1 MGDLDGYGSV
11 CSISLCQGRQGMID
25 EERQR
30 SEFSN
35 VPKAVHTGHARS
47 SPSHTAA
54 WRRIPRVLV
63 SS

>member
-1 MGDLDGYGSV
+1 MEDDGRMDKRGKSRN
-11 CSISLCQGRQGMID
+11 I
-25 EERQR
+25 
-30 SEFSN
+30 
-35 VPKAVHTGHARS
+35 PKAVHTGHARS